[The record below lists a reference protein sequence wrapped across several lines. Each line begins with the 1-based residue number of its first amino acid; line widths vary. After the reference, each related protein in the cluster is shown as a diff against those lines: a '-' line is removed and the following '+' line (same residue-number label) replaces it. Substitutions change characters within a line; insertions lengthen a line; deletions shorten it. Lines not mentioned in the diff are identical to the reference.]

1 MAFRLNENLVNKLKE
16 EAKKE
21 NRSLS
26 NYVECILMDSVYN
39 NRGVE
44 IVEEVPEDFYRAISV
59 DEAKERVQKGL
70 KEMFKAKRE
79 QACSRLLQ

>member
-44 IVEEVPEDFYRAISV
+44 IVEEVPETLPCYFR
-59 DEAKERVQKGL
+59 R
-70 KEMFKAKRE
+70 
-79 QACSRLLQ
+79 

>member
-39 NRGVE
+39 NQDIE
-44 IVEEVPEDFYRAISV
+44 ILEEAPEDFYRAISV
-59 DEAKERVQKGL
+59 DEAKERVRKGL
-70 KEMFKAKRE
+70 KKMFREKRNKDE
-79 QACSRLLQ
+79 NI

>member
-16 EAKKE
+16 GAKKE

-59 DEAKERVQKGL
+59 DEAKERIQKGL
-70 KEMFKAKRE
+70 KKMFKAKRE
-79 QACSRLLQ
+79 QEKNV

>member
-16 EAKKE
+16 GAKKE
-21 NRSLS
+21 NRSLN

-59 DEAKERVQKGL
+59 DEAKERIQKGL
-70 KEMFKAKRE
+70 KKMFG
-79 QACSRLLQ
+79 

>member
-70 KEMFKAKRE
+70 KKMFKAKRE
-79 QACSRLLQ
+79 QEKNV

>member
-16 EAKKE
+16 GAKKE

-44 IVEEVPEDFYRAISV
+44 IAEEVPEDFYRAISV
-59 DEAKERVQKGL
+59 DEAKERIQKGL
-70 KEMFKAKRE
+70 KKMFKAKRE
-79 QACSRLLQ
+79 QEKNV

>member
-26 NYVECILMDSVYN
+26 NYVECILMDSVYS

-70 KEMFKAKRE
+70 KKMFKVKHE
-79 QACSRLLQ
+79 QEKNV